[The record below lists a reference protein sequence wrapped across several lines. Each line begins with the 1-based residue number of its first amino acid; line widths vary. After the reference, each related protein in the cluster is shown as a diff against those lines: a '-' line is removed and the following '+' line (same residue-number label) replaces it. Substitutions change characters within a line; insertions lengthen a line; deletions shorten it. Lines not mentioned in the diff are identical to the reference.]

1 LRIGTVVALVALGIA
16 LLGISPASG
25 GQQNTLNIEKVVVGD
40 APEGDFLIEV
50 DCNNMVNPF
59 AFASDGS
66 TGTQTLLP
74 QAGTTCVISEVDDLG
89 AGEVT
94 FACTVVANPQ
104 TQTFCD
110 NDTTARFADT
120 VDGEITLTVTNT
132 FVEDVEPEAAEPAA
146 EVVAATPAFT
156 G

>member
-1 LRIGTVVALVALGIA
+1 ML
-16 LLGISPASG
+16 SAS
-25 GQQNTLNIEKVVVGD
+25 
-40 APEGDFLIEV
+40 
-50 DCNNMVNPF
+50 
-59 AFASDGS
+59 
-66 TGTQTLLP
+66 
-74 QAGTTCVISEVDDLG
+74 AGTACVISEPDDLG
-89 AGEVT
+89 ATEVT

-110 NDTTARFADT
+110 NDTTARFGDT
-120 VDGEITLTVTNT
+120 NDGESTLTVTNT